1 MFAWMTLQAKL
12 YPGLQPTDWTY
23 WWMMQIAMVVGFL
36 TTCPV
41 NWWLIRRGTKQ
52 KM

>member
-1 MFAWMTLQAKL
+1 MKRLADDADRNG
-12 YPGLQPTDWTY
+12 P
-23 WWMMQIAMVVGFL
+23 GFL

-41 NWWLIRRGTKQ
+41 NWWLIRRGTKE